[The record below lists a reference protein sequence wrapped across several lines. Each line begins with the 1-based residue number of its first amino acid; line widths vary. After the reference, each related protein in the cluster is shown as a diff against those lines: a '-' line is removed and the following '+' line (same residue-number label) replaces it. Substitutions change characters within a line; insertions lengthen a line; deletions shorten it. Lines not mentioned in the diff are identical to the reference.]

1 MSTGHDSTDDERP
14 KEADVNAENESE
26 DSFEQSRHR
35 PPDLVGTRPE
45 WDPATLVPTETPRA
59 ATGRLWAPAANDDAN
74 GDTEVVDDGVA
85 ATGSED
91 APVAETTPPPTY
103 SRYSAR
109 FQFLLGAL
117 IAVAAASIV
126 MLVAVVVGGKDDSSV
141 APRSTGPGWST
152 WQPAGSG
159 LDAVEQIAKHVGSQ
173 YRLPSGKQLVIV
185 TGGPME
191 FADFPATIAVQQP
204 VSQGGGIDL
213 IDGASVLYRLCGTN
227 ARTGTRTLDCTISG
241 KPSTDRMLLLRRE
254 ALELALYSFRY
265 VGVSE
270 AVVLLPPA
278 VLKPLDGDAT
288 VTTTTRTSPQA
299 LLFRRS
305 DADVQSALGQPLR
318 STLTARTPTVAGV
331 RRSPDSQ
338 FVSAL
343 TASRF
348 YSSRFSYANQDAR
361 AFLLLD
367 PLPIR

>member
-1 MSTGHDSTDDERP
+1 VSDEHDITDDERP
-14 KEADVNAENESE
+14 READIDAGDETEA
-26 DSFEQSRHR
+26 SFEQSRHR

-59 ATGRLWAPAANDDAN
+59 AAGRLWAPAAKD
-74 GDTEVVDDGVA
+74 GDTEVVDRGIA
-85 ATGSED
+85 ATAGPD
-91 APVAETTPPPTY
+91 VPPAEAAPTY

-109 FQFLLGAL
+109 FQFLFGAL
-117 IAVAAASIV
+117 IAVGAAAV
-126 MLVAVVVGGKDDSSV
+126 ALLVAVAVGGKDDSAV
-141 APRSTGPGWST
+141 APRSTAPAWST
-152 WQPAGSG
+152 WQPLGRG
-159 LDAVEQIAKHVGSQ
+159 VDAVEEIATHVGRQ
-173 YRLPSGKQLVIV
+173 YRLPSGKQMVIV

-213 IDGASVLYRLCGTN
+213 IDGASVLFRLCGTN
-227 ARTGTRTLDCTISG
+227 ARTGSRTLDCTISG
-241 KPSTDRMLLLRRE
+241 KPSTDQLLLLRRE

-270 AVVLLPPA
+270 TVVLLPPA
-278 VLKPLDGDAT
+278 VLKPRDGSGT
-288 VTTTTRTSPQA
+288 VTTTRSSPQA

-305 DADVQSALGQPLR
+305 DPDVQSAIGRPLR
-318 STLTARTPTVAGV
+318 LSLTTRTPTVAGV

-343 TASRF
+343 TATRL

-367 PLPIR
+367 PLPVR